1 VKYRLLLDL
10 EVYDFLATLKSS
22 ERRQLRKRFA
32 ELLEAPARWEEFVDH
47 DANGR
52 LLGVTVCGRFAITF
66 WDDVPDRHVK
76 ILRIVLADR

>member
-1 VKYRLLLDL
+1 MKYRLLLDL
-10 EVYDFLATLKSS
+10 EVYDFLAALKSS

-32 ELLEAPARWEEFVDH
+32 DMLESPARWEEFVDR

-66 WDDVPDRHVK
+66 WDDAADRHVK